1 MYITKKIAA
10 TVVFAC
16 TAVVTVSAF
25 AEPSTDTSVSSGKT
39 RAEVIA
45 EMEQAGGNLGRK
57 NYEATFNPSPVRAST
72 KTRAEVKA
80 ELSENRGDVARN
92 NYLNT
97 TSR

>member
-1 MYITKKIAA
+1 MYIAKKIAVA
-10 TVVFAC
+10 VVFAGV
-16 TAVVTVSAF
+16 AVSAF
-25 AEPSTDTSVSSGKT
+25 AEQSADKSVASGKT

-57 NYEATFNPSPVRAST
+57 NYEATFNPAPAKAST

-80 ELSENRGDVARN
+80 ELNESRGDVARN

>member
-1 MYITKKIAA
+1 MYIAKKVTA

-16 TAVVTVSAF
+16 AAVVTVSAF

-45 EMEQAGGNLGRK
+45 EVEQAGGNLGRK
-57 NYEATFNPSPVRAST
+57 NYEATFNPSPARSST

-80 ELSENRGDVARN
+80 ELSESRGDAARN